1 MPVRLNA
8 GTLGTILRKRRVFWN
23 WDLWGR
29 GRTSGWRAP
38 ADVDASRVACS
49 DKIKSVELSDNKG
62 SGGSKVQPQR
72 NQSCESIAAVILLL

>member
-1 MPVRLNA
+1 M
-8 GTLGTILRKRRVFWN
+8 
-23 WDLWGR
+23 
-29 GRTSGWRAP
+29 
-38 ADVDASRVACS
+38 DASRVACS